1 MAYDIKGIRSRVLNR
16 IHVAWDFKGIRSKV
30 LNWIHAGLDTVQ
42 WCAILPAVIDF
53 RVSRRR

>member
-1 MAYDIKGIRSRVLNR
+1 
-16 IHVAWDFKGIRSKV
+16 VAWDFKGIRSKV